1 MTAAWD
7 PVQEAEDKI
16 WRPVVGEPLFGTK
29 YLIIA
34 KLGEGGMGE
43 VFEVVKPP
51 QIMGVLKRMTRAMAK
66 IPKAKELFLS
76 EVQALAEL
84 EHPHVVRVHDFDT
97 DGYGVPFMV
106 MERLTGRTVGHL
118 IEKRGKVEPEEA
130 YEIVR
135 QLLSALDCAH
145 SHEPAV
151 IHRDIK
157 PENIFLHQPR
167 HGPPI
172 LKLIDF
178 GLAAESGFAEKEFA
192 GSAHYAAPEQIL
204 GEPISPTTDLYAV
217 GGVLYEMLSGRMPYD
232 APTLSQVGRLKVTE
246 RPKPLRKLA
255 PWVPEAVAKL
265 VEASL
270 SRDPAM
276 RPTSAKAF
284 RKALDAAVG
293 YAESEPRIEGGRASI
308 PAVTKVRVKVPLP
321 GTPEANEALG
331 APVSA
336 RPAFSN
342 ATLVH
347 AGLPSGE
354 PLLIAVW
361 REIAA
366 GVVVGALLLGV
377 LHFFLRL
384 G

>member
-1 MTAAWD
+1 MTEAWD
-7 PVQEAEDKI
+7 PAEEAQNKI
-16 WRPVVGEPLFGTK
+16 WRPMVGEPLFGTK

-76 EVQALAEL
+76 EVQALADL

-106 MERLTGRTVGHL
+106 MERLSGRTVADL
-118 IEKRGKVEPEEA
+118 IDKRGKVDPEEA

-178 GLAAESGFAEKEFA
+178 GLAAESGLVELTFA

-204 GEPISPTTDLYAV
+204 GRPISPVTDLYAV

-232 APTLSQVGRLKVTE
+232 EPTLSEVGRVKITE
-246 RPKPLRKLA
+246 SPKPIRTLA
-255 PWVPEAVAKL
+255 PWVPEEVAKL
-265 VEASL
+265 VMSAL
-270 SRDPAM
+270 DMDPAK
-276 RPTSAKAF
+276 RPTNAKAF
-284 RKALDAAVG
+284 RKALDSAIG
-293 YAESEPRIEGGRASI
+293 YKEEESRSVGGRAAI
-308 PAVTKVRVKVPLP
+308 PAVTKVKVKVPLP
-321 GTPEANEALG
+321 DTPPASA
-331 APVSA
+331 AASA
-336 RPAFSN
+336 RSAKGGFST

-347 AGLPSGE
+347 SGLPTPGSSW
-354 PLLIAVW
+354 AVVW
-361 REIAA
+361 REIVA
-366 GVVVGALLLGV
+366 GVFVGAVLLGALHLV
-377 LHFFLRL
+377 LGSR
-384 G
+384 